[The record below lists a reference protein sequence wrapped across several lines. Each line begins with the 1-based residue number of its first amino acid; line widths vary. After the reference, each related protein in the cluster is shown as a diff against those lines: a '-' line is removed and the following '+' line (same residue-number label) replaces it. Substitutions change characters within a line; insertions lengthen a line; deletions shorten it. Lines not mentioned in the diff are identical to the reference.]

1 MKYLLYSSCSIVK
14 RPDVART
21 GKGRARRR
29 FAGFSSALLFTFF
42 GCISAM
48 AGPAA
53 PSALVESATE
63 TMEARAARLPQGE
76 EFENNG
82 FAYVLLPT
90 LRAEKQKSVRSPL
103 SAGEVPYAG
112 EEFARKGAF
121 RIYHQSVVPS
131 AAAEEGGTPSRS
143 ISAIPEPPLHPV
155 VFNKRMKK
163 LGVMTRKLWLKLADM
178 KDSGSIASEYGLK
191 PSYNCEPMQTAFYSA
206 PDGIDLMQLRTRL
219 ESDPRVLRV
228 TLETLDRIAR
238 PR

>member
-1 MKYLLYSSCSIVK
+1 MKYLLYSSGSIVK

-21 GKGRARRR
+21 GKGRARHR

-48 AGPAA
+48 AGPVA

-63 TMEARAARLPQGE
+63 TMEARAARLPQ
-76 EFENNG
+76 
-82 FAYVLLPT
+82 
-90 LRAEKQKSVRSPL
+90 
-103 SAGEVPYAG
+103 G

-143 ISAIPEPPLHPV
+143 ISALPEPPLHPV